1 MDTLKSCS
9 QCHEDK
15 TLADFY
21 RNKSTKDGVQ
31 SYCKKCA
38 YNVNKRYV
46 TKMRSRANPEQQYSF
61 KDERNKREFKD
72 IVKGNT
78 IRLYVDPLDLVKE
91 WTEVEVSAEDASNPK
106 LRRIVQTKKI
116 KLVLPSHISIDAISA
131 PVVEKSK
138 YVNGEGKVTKREQ
151 YQVVQ
156 LKISLKEN
164 TMLPL
169 DLDALQQELG
179 C

>member
-91 WTEVEVSAEDASNPK
+91 WTEVDG
-106 LRRIVQTKKI
+106 VQCKKI

-138 YVNGEGKVTKREQ
+138 YMNGDGKVIKREQ

-156 LKISLKEN
+156 LKISLNEPKSSPD
-164 TMLPL
+164 TL
-169 DLDALQQELG
+169 DLEIQKALEL
-179 C
+179 

>member
-91 WTEVEVSAEDASNPK
+91 WTEVEVAEDASNSK
-106 LRRIVQTKKI
+106 LRRIIQTKKI

-138 YVNGEGKVTKREQ
+138 YVNSDGKVVKREQ

-156 LKISLKEN
+156 LKISLNEPKSSPD
-164 TMLPL
+164 TL
-169 DLDALQQELG
+169 ALEIQKALEL
-179 C
+179 